1 MTTPTLSIPGE
12 GAAAVQSVD
21 PEMSPV
27 ASLEIRT
34 LAGRQRVIL
43 RGPWTLK
50 GLRHNLPALRTR
62 LDALARNP
70 SHLWD
75 LRAIEALDSIGTL
88 ILWQAWG
95 GRLPNHLRSRRG
107 HLTLLQQWST
117 YRPLPRSRRMPLLKH
132 LTLTAGLRLLATLSH
147 LQSAATLLGRLVLDS
162 LPLVRRPA
170 RIPWRDI
177 SGTIYEVGARAM
189 LLTALVGALV
199 GMVVSN
205 LSSLE
210 LRALGAQILVVK
222 IVGLGVTRELGPML
236 TTILVAARS
245 GSAMTAQL
253 GVMRVTQEL
262 DALAAMGIPHTVRLV
277 LPKAIALLVAVPLLV
292 VWTDAAAIFGGM
304 AAAKALLGMSYGQF
318 LAALPHAVPVMDF
331 WIGIGKASVFGMM
344 LAMTAAHF
352 GLRIKA
358 NAVSLSKETTN
369 SVVTMITLVIVFDA
383 LFAMLLSGA
392 GLQ

>member
-1 MTTPTLSIPGE
+1 MTKQTIAIPGE
-12 GAAAVQSVD
+12 GAAAVQSAD
-21 PEMSPV
+21 AEMLQV
-27 ASLEIRT
+27 ASLEVRVLADIR
-34 LAGRQRVIL
+34 RVIL

-50 GLRHNLPALRTR
+50 GLRHNLPALRIQ
-62 LDALARNP
+62 LLALARK
-70 SHLWD
+70 SVHHWD
-75 LRAIEALDSIGTL
+75 LRAVEGLDSIGAL
-88 ILWQAWG
+88 VLWRAWG
-95 GRLPNHLRSRRG
+95 GRLPHHVLARSG
-107 HLTLLQQWST
+107 HLGLFQQWSAH
-117 YRPLPRSRRMPLLKH
+117 RPLPRPRRPPLLRQLS
-132 LTLTAGLRLLATLSH
+132 LTTGVRVLAALLH
-147 LQSAATLLGRLVLDS
+147 LQAAVTLLGRLVLDS
-162 LPLVRRPA
+162 LPLVRRPG

-177 SGTIYEVGARAM
+177 SATIYDVGARAM

-205 LSSLE
+205 LSSIE
-210 LRALGAQILVVK
+210 LRALGAQVLVVK

-262 DALAAMGIPHTVRLV
+262 DALSAMGIPHTVRLV

-292 VWTDAAAIFGGM
+292 VWTDAAGIFGGM
-304 AAAKALLGMSYGQF
+304 VAAKALLGMGYGQF
-318 LAALPHAVPVMDF
+318 LAALPHAVPLADF

-358 NAVSLSKETTN
+358 NAVSLSRETTN
-369 SVVTMITLVIVFDA
+369 SVVTMMTLVIVLDA